1 MTDRLL
7 DYGLVA
13 LVILAV
19 LVLFRIS
26 RILMNRVM
34 KNLER
39 DGRAPGADMV
49 LFTGFMFLLT
59 GLLFLPFFTS
69 VLAFFSSES
78 LPGGMIFHLFM
89 VALSIILFSVAEDLF
104 RVFSSHPSDSPW
116 LKTRHMKA
124 IAVPLLVFWGIG
136 CLFLSPLFYSGL
148 TIILVVF
155 YLYALLCRPSGEKG
169 EER

>member
-1 MTDRLL
+1 MTERLL

-19 LVLFRIS
+19 VVLFRVS

-34 KNLER
+34 KILER
-39 DGRAPGADMV
+39 DGVVPGADRV

-69 VLAFFSSES
+69 VLAFFSSER

-89 VALSIILFSVAEDLF
+89 VALSVILFSVAEDLF
-104 RVFSSHPSDSPW
+104 RVFSSRPSGSPW
-116 LKTRHMKA
+116 SKTRHMKA
-124 IAVPLLVFWGIG
+124 ITIPLLVFWGIG

-148 TIILVVF
+148 TIILAVF
-155 YLYALLCRPSGEKG
+155 YLYALLCRPSGGKG
-169 EER
+169 EEG